1 MSAVTGGGLVRIQVV
16 KAENKGKGFCRLRTG
31 SPIKTPRLAIN
42 PPGTSDQVRGN
53 GQTNDGGGTMPD
65 FGEMA
70 DKAKDFAGDHDKQ
83 SDEALDKA
91 KDFADDKT
99 GNKYDSQIQSG
110 EDKAE
115 NYLGVEDQ
123 DKDQQNKSNN

>member
-1 MSAVTGGGLVRIQVV
+1 
-16 KAENKGKGFCRLRTG
+16 
-31 SPIKTPRLAIN
+31 
-42 PPGTSDQVRGN
+42 
-53 GQTNDGGGTMPD
+53 MPD

-70 DKAKDFAGDHDKQ
+70 DKAKDFAGEHDKQ

-91 KDFADDKT
+91 AAFAGDKT

-115 NYLGVEDQ
+115 SYLGVEDQ
-123 DKDQQNKSNN
+123 DQQNQSSN

>member
-1 MSAVTGGGLVRIQVV
+1 
-16 KAENKGKGFCRLRTG
+16 
-31 SPIKTPRLAIN
+31 
-42 PPGTSDQVRGN
+42 
-53 GQTNDGGGTMPD
+53 MPD
-65 FGEMA
+65 FGKMA

-83 SDEALDKA
+83 SDEALDKGE
-91 KDFADDKT
+91 DFVDDKT

-123 DKDQQNKSNN
+123 DKDQQNQGSN

>member
-1 MSAVTGGGLVRIQVV
+1 
-16 KAENKGKGFCRLRTG
+16 
-31 SPIKTPRLAIN
+31 
-42 PPGTSDQVRGN
+42 
-53 GQTNDGGGTMPD
+53 MPD

-70 DKAKDFAGDHDKQ
+70 NKAKDFAGEHDKQ

-91 KDFADDKT
+91 ADFASDKT
-99 GNKYDSQIQSG
+99 GGKYDSQIQSG

-123 DKDQQNKSNN
+123 DKDRQDQSSN

>member
-1 MSAVTGGGLVRIQVV
+1 
-16 KAENKGKGFCRLRTG
+16 
-31 SPIKTPRLAIN
+31 
-42 PPGTSDQVRGN
+42 
-53 GQTNDGGGTMPD
+53 MPD

-91 KDFADDKT
+91 ADFADDKT
-99 GNKYDSQIQSG
+99 GGKYGSQIQSG

-123 DKDQQNKSNN
+123 DQQNQGNN

>member
-1 MSAVTGGGLVRIQVV
+1 
-16 KAENKGKGFCRLRTG
+16 
-31 SPIKTPRLAIN
+31 
-42 PPGTSDQVRGN
+42 
-53 GQTNDGGGTMPD
+53 MPD
-65 FGEMA
+65 FGDMA
-70 DKAKDFAGDHDKQ
+70 DKAKDFVGDHDKQ

-91 KDFADDKT
+91 SEFVDDKT

-123 DKDQQNKSNN
+123 DQQNQSNN

>member
-1 MSAVTGGGLVRIQVV
+1 
-16 KAENKGKGFCRLRTG
+16 
-31 SPIKTPRLAIN
+31 
-42 PPGTSDQVRGN
+42 
-53 GQTNDGGGTMPD
+53 MPD

-70 DKAKDFAGDHDKQ
+70 DKAKDFAGEHDKQ

-91 KDFADDKT
+91 ADFADDKT
-99 GNKYDSQIQSG
+99 GSKYGSQIQSG

-123 DKDQQNKSNN
+123 DQQNQSSN

>member
-1 MSAVTGGGLVRIQVV
+1 
-16 KAENKGKGFCRLRTG
+16 
-31 SPIKTPRLAIN
+31 
-42 PPGTSDQVRGN
+42 
-53 GQTNDGGGTMPD
+53 MPD

-91 KDFADDKT
+91 ADFADDKT

-115 NYLGVEDQ
+115 NYLGIEDQ
-123 DKDQQNKSNN
+123 DKAKDQQNQSNN

>member
-1 MSAVTGGGLVRIQVV
+1 
-16 KAENKGKGFCRLRTG
+16 
-31 SPIKTPRLAIN
+31 
-42 PPGTSDQVRGN
+42 
-53 GQTNDGGGTMPD
+53 MPD

-70 DKAKDFAGDHDKQ
+70 NKAKNFADEHDKQ

-91 KDFADDKT
+91 TDFADEKT

-123 DKDQQNKSNN
+123 DQNQQDQAQQNQGNN